1 MRPETVKMVRIRGS
15 DGRNDSGSV
24 SPPGLA
30 ISGDEKA
37 IFVEKMRKIYGKDGQ
52 NTNTEELNLKI
63 EQLWNGLKPSQRE
76 KFIGKENSTA
86 KNSSPHKKEPAPMLE
101 RRNNCKAIAKVLDLK
116 PATKTGNSY
125 SQAIKGR
132 MKSWRKEGHI
142 INSRIC
148 PPSPPRCTAHQ
159 QQQQQQQQPSSSS
172 SSSRQIQ
179 SEIPFLIV
187 KTDPK
192 QPENGPEFEF
202 RVLEAPKSVE
212 TPKIIQKLV
221 EKPTNCP
228 PKRILKTAIRSAS
241 RKPQISTKKVLKSR
255 VFPIAQPCYQLSYDD
270 ACREYYHT
278 LSHSFLKDSDFPA
291 NDSLLPVYADIVQG
305 FQPIREYKFGNLL

>member
-37 IFVEKMRKIYGKDGQ
+37 IFVEKMRKIYGKGGQ

-63 EQLWNGLKPSQRE
+63 EQLWNGLRPAQRE

-86 KNSSPHKKEPAPMLE
+86 KSPSPHKKEPAPMLE

-116 PATKTGNSY
+116 PATKSGNSY

-132 MKSWRKEGHI
+132 MKSWRKEGHM

-148 PPSPPRCTAHQ
+148 PPSPPRHHTAH
-159 QQQQQQQQPSSSS
+159 QQPSSSS
-172 SSSRQIQ
+172 TSSTQIPP
-179 SEIPFLIV
+179 EIPFLIV

-202 RVLEAPKSVE
+202 PVLEAPKSVE
-212 TPKIIQKLV
+212 TPKIVQKLV
-221 EKPTNCP
+221 EKSIETPKISFNCP
-228 PKRILKTAIRSAS
+228 KKIIKTTIRSTV
-241 RKPQISTKKVLKSR
+241 RKPQISTKKLVKK
-255 VFPIAQPCYQLSYDD
+255 VIPIAQPCYQLSYDE